1 MVLLY
6 SSHASCGP
14 ELLAV
19 QLLRQGLR
27 FCMTVPTAQHQP
39 PVSVPPRG
47 RTLSAERRIWRLCVL
62 RARLSANGRRPGRPR
77 GKHCSAPFRTDAA
90 PSADR
95 PMHSTHAQDACVG
108 NVDFRKGPGT
118 ARLAQTCAR
127 AQHQPFA
134 PFPPCILAAGRC
146 LVAFFHFGS
155 SSLERST
162 TVQIPNGPEH
172 PPGRTVA
179 ACAKRQPVEVNFR
192 RRQNCPTR
200 GVPGREAAVA
210 VESVSGWRAGHVGP
224 APPVRR
230 AAP

>member
-14 ELLAV
+14 KLLAL
-19 QLLRQGLR
+19 QLLCQGLR

-62 RARLSANGRRPGRPR
+62 QARLSANGRRPGRPR
-77 GKHCSAPFRTDAA
+77 GKHCSAPIRTDAA
-90 PSADR
+90 AQRR
-95 PMHSTHAQDACVG
+95 PPHAFHTRPRRVCRQCRFSKRAGHCSSCPNMRTGAAPAACPLPHLHP
-108 NVDFRKGPGT
+108 RSWEMP
-118 ARLAQTCAR
+118 R
-127 AQHQPFA
+127 
-134 PFPPCILAAGRC
+134 

-172 PPGRTVA
+172 LPGRTVA

-200 GVPGREAAVA
+200 GVPGREAAVP
-210 VESVSGWRAGHVGP
+210 WNL
-224 APPVRR
+224 
-230 AAP
+230 

>member
-127 AQHQPFA
+127 AQHQPLPHKSQLGDA
-134 PFPPCILAAGRC
+134 RASSLSSILALPVWSGLRRSKFPMDRNTLRAELWPRVQSANPLRSISGADRTARHGECRAGRRPWPWN
-146 LVAFFHFGS
+146 L
-155 SSLERST
+155 
-162 TVQIPNGPEH
+162 
-172 PPGRTVA
+172 
-179 ACAKRQPVEVNFR
+179 
-192 RRQNCPTR
+192 
-200 GVPGREAAVA
+200 
-210 VESVSGWRAGHVGP
+210 
-224 APPVRR
+224 
-230 AAP
+230 